1 MKKQQEK
8 EKEMNKQTIKMTLG
22 ITCVSILIFMM
33 GRVSNN
39 IRTSEVPNES
49 QEFNYV
55 IESGYVP
62 TEINFEQE
70 ANYIKNNF
78 HSSMSKSKIKHILIY
93 IDGMCKHYN
102 LNYNLVKSVISTESA
117 WNYKAKSHVGAK
129 GLMQIMKACATDY
142 KTPHSEMY
150 DPYVNITVGT
160 MYLSKLLKQF
170 PDVETALVA
179 YNEGPRHAKKYKDEY
194 IYNSNYVT
202 KVTTHLMNYEAVII
216 AGNL

>member
-1 MKKQQEK
+1 MKKF
-8 EKEMNKQTIKMTLG
+8 TILS
-22 ITCVSILIFMM
+22 VLSLIIISSFYIGTKFSGGNSSTVKSTEPIKYNMI
-33 GRVSNN
+33 GYYLDEDRDY
-39 IRTSEVPNES
+39 S
-49 QEFNYV
+49 QEAK
-55 IESGYVP
+55 
-62 TEINFEQE
+62 EIQSIYKTN
-70 ANYIKNNF
+70 
-78 HSSMSKSKIKHILIY
+78 MSTSKIKHLLIY
-93 IDGMCKHYN
+93 IDGLAEEYDV
-102 LNYNLVKSVISTESA
+102 NYNLIKAVITTESS
-117 WNYKAKSHVGAK
+117 WNVKARSRVKAL
-129 GLMQIMKACATDY
+129 GLMQIMKACATDF

-150 DPYVNITVGT
+150 DPYVNVTIGT

>member
-1 MKKQQEK
+1 MKKF
-8 EKEMNKQTIKMTLG
+8 TILS
-22 ITCVSILIFMM
+22 VLSLIIISSFYIGTKFSGGNSSTVQSTEPIKYNMI
-33 GRVSNN
+33 GYYLDEDRDY
-39 IRTSEVPNES
+39 S
-49 QEFNYV
+49 QEAK
-55 IESGYVP
+55 
-62 TEINFEQE
+62 EIQSIYKTN
-70 ANYIKNNF
+70 
-78 HSSMSKSKIKHILIY
+78 MSTSKIKHLLIY
-93 IDGMCKHYN
+93 IDGIAEEYDV
-102 LNYNLVKSVISTESA
+102 NYNLIKAVITTESS
-117 WNYKAKSHVGAK
+117 WNVKARSRVKAL
-129 GLMQIMKACATDY
+129 GLMQIMKACATDF

-150 DPYVNITVGT
+150 DPYVNVTIGT